1 MPRIPESELERVK
14 REIDLVALVR
24 SKGIE
29 LKRHG
34 GKDLAGRC
42 PFHEDDTASFIVT
55 PAKNLWHCMG
65 CGKGGSVIDFA
76 MAHEGL
82 SFRHAFEVL
91 AAGDVK
97 TLMRAS
103 APVKHAFAP
112 KLESPVAFDADDR
125 TAIAQVI
132 GYYRERLKCGPVAL
146 EYLRKRG
153 ISPEAV
159 EHFKIG
165 FADRTLGLRLPSAVT
180 KAGGEIRERLKKI
193 GLMRAE
199 SGHEHFNG
207 CVVFP
212 IEDQHGHVTEIY
224 GRKVYDNLRPGTL
237 YHLYLPGQHVGIFN
251 RECLTPRCE
260 IILCESVID
269 ALSFWC
275 AGFRNVTC
283 IYGTEGFTEE
293 LWRALL
299 DAKVQRV
306 HLAYDRDA
314 AGDRA
319 AERDS
324 RRLLAVGIECL
335 RVKFPSGMDANEY
348 ARKVTPA
355 DKSLRLILH
364 SAEWLGKGN
373 APDRPE
379 VLAPVDHDMPAPAHS
394 SFLAAELAA
403 DTVEATKEKSPTPA
417 DSLPVDRQGE
427 DVHIAMGDRQWR
439 IRGLDKNNSHE
450 VLRVNLRIMYNGLF
464 YINVIDLYQDK
475 QRRHFI
481 EEAAKETVLDGELIK
496 RDMGR
501 LLLQLETMQEE
512 RIRAALAP
520 AEPSVPSMSDEER
533 REAMELLRDP
543 GLLHR
548 ILADF
553 EACGVV
559 GEDTN
564 KLVGYLAAVSR
575 KFAKPLGVI
584 IQSTS
589 AAGKTTLMEAVLSF
603 VPEEERVKY
612 SAMTGQAL
620 FYLGEQ
626 DIRHKILAI
635 AEEEGAEKATYALK
649 LLQSEGELTIAST
662 GKDPQSGL
670 LTTQTYH
677 VQGPVMIFFTTT
689 SIELD
694 EELANRCL
702 TLTVDESREQTRRIH
717 ALQREEE
724 TIGGYI
730 RAQKAGRLHKLHQN
744 AQRLLQALPVHNP
757 FAARLTFPDEST
769 RLRRDQKKYLALIRA
784 IALLHQHQR
793 PRRQVQG
800 VEHIEVSIEDIAE
813 ANRLAGEVLGR
824 SLDEM
829 PPQTR
834 RFLNLLHGMA
844 AKTCEEQKMEMRLC
858 RFSQREARE
867 NTGWSA
873 PQVKRHLNRLAELE
887 YVLPHRGRY
896 GQGFVYELVYGGEGA
911 DGSKFLPGLI
921 DADELRGSLLP
932 LDYDADRDG
941 QNAQRDGQNGH
952 RDTPGMPQAP
962 HRHGAGAGGQSS
974 ANPYEQGNGSR
985 LAPKSPKNAH
995 GQKNGNH
1002 AS

>member
-1 MPRIPESELERVK
+1 MPRIPESEIERVK
-14 REIDLVALVR
+14 REVDLAALVR

-34 GKDLAGRC
+34 SKDLAGRC
-42 PFHEDDTASFIVT
+42 PFHEEDTASFIVT
-55 PAKNLWHCMG
+55 PGKNLWHCMG
-65 CGKGGSVIDFA
+65 CGKGGSVIDLV
-76 MAHEGL
+76 MAYDGL

-91 AAGDVK
+91 AGGDLKV
-97 TLMRAS
+97 LMREAP
-103 APVKHAFAP
+103 PVKQAFAP

-125 TAIAQVI
+125 TLMRQVI
-132 GYYRERLKCGPVAL
+132 DYYHERLKTAPVAL

-153 ISPEAV
+153 ISEEAV
-159 EHFKIG
+159 KHFKIG
-165 FADRTLGLRLPSAVT
+165 FADRTLGLRLPQSPT
-180 KAGGEIRERLKKI
+180 KTGAEIRERLKKI
-193 GLMRAE
+193 GLLREE

-212 IEDQHGHVTEIY
+212 IEDQHGHVMEIY
-224 GRKVYDNLRPGTL
+224 GRKVYDNLRPGTR
-237 YHLYLPGQHVGIFN
+237 YHLYLPGPHVGIFN

-283 IYGTEGFTEE
+283 IYGTEGFTDE
-293 LWRALL
+293 LWQALL
-299 DAKVQRV
+299 DAKAQRV
-306 HLAYDRDA
+306 YLAYDRDA
-314 AGDRA
+314 AGERA
-319 AERDS
+319 AARDS
-324 RRLLAVGIECL
+324 ERLLGVGIECL

-355 DKSLRLILH
+355 DKSLRLIIQ
-364 SAEWLGKGN
+364 SAEWLGAGK
-373 APDRPE
+373 RPE
-379 VLAPVDHDMPAPAHS
+379 VAAPVDQDAPAPAHS

-403 DTVEATKEKSPTPA
+403 DTAQGKQAEAAKEKSPVDA
-417 DSLPVDRQGE
+417 LPVERQGE
-427 DVHIAMGDRQWR
+427 DVHITMGDRQWR
-439 IRGLDKNNSHE
+439 VRGLDKNNSHE
-450 VLRVNLRIMYNGLF
+450 VLRVNLRLMFNGLF
-464 YINVIDLYQDK
+464 YINVIDLYQDR

-496 RDMGR
+496 RDVGR
-501 LLLQLETMQEE
+501 LLLQLEAMQEE
-512 RIRAALAP
+512 RIKAALAP
-520 AEPSVPSMSDEER
+520 AAPLVPSMSDEER
-533 REAMELLRDP
+533 KEALELLRDP
-543 GLLHR
+543 RLMQR

-564 KLVGYLAAVSR
+564 KIVGYLAAVSR

-626 DIRHKILAI
+626 DLRHKVLAI

-662 GKDPQSGL
+662 GKDPQTGL

-694 EELANRCL
+694 EELSNRCL

-717 ALQREEE
+717 ILQREEE

-730 RAQKAGRLHKLHQN
+730 RAQKAGRLRKLHQN
-744 AQRLLQALPVHNP
+744 AQRLLQPLPVHNP

-793 PRRQVQG
+793 PRRTVQG
-800 VEHIEVSIEDIAE
+800 VLHIEVAIEDIAG

-834 RFLNLLHGMA
+834 RFLNLLHDMVA
-844 AKTCEEQKMEMRLC
+844 RECEAKKYETRQCL
-858 RFSQREARE
+858 FSQRQARAF
-867 NTGWSA
+867 TGWSA
-873 PQVKRHLNRLAELE
+873 FQVKKHMARLAELE
-887 YVLPHRGRY
+887 YVLPMRSGRG
-896 GQGFVYELVYGGEGA
+896 QQIAYELAYNGEGQ
-911 DGSKFLPGLI
+911 DGTKFLMRLI
-921 DADELRGSLLP
+921 DVEALRGSLLP
-932 LDYDADRDG
+932 LDYDANREHQNDG
-941 QNAQRDGQNGH
+941 REH
-952 RDTPGMPQAP
+952 PGSPQVAP
-962 HRHGAGAGGQSS
+962 RERGGST
-974 ANPYEQGNGSR
+974 AEKPADADKQGNGSR
-985 LAPKSPKNAH
+985 SPSKPPKNAH
-995 GQKNGNH
+995 GRKNGNH